1 MAKTIKF
8 NLICDNYPVRTIEDL
23 QEHFSVEDV
32 YEYYKN
38 GLLRKWLK
46 VRGYE
51 EQLRQVEDINCQDA
65 IEVLK
70 ELVKI
75 FEILECEEE
84 DLKMYEFKLRYEKK
98 KEMVHTENETRKNAI
113 KMYTDEYEELKQR
126 ILDAPKDIEIIKL
139 SLETIIED
147 YTWMFEHDYKNM
159 FYAFYKNKA
168 WLAIA
173 CLLMNEKIRE
183 YMFERRSGNSEDEDR
198 DQMFRSC
205 YWTIGEDY
213 KIRDQLKGYYKCVT
227 GMNTNESWHRL
238 EPQGK
243 KYMILYMT
251 SGCYIKLT
259 DDEIKETD
267 EYRHVTVATTGL
279 GKLFGINSSYAME
292 SERKPENFLDY
303 KDVIGKFPIV
313 DGILY
318 KSNSTINSL
327 YYMEV

>member
-84 DLKMYEFKLRYEKK
+84 DLKMYEFKLRYEEKK
-98 KEMVHTENETRKNAI
+98 TRVHAEKETRKKVI
-113 KMYTDEYEELKQR
+113 KMYTDEYEELKQK

-147 YTWMFEHDYKNM
+147 YTWMFEHDCKNI
-159 FYAFYKNKA
+159 FYTFYNNNA

-183 YMFERRSGNSEDEDR
+183 YMFERNDGDFQDEDR
-198 DQMFRSC
+198 EEIFEACRV
-205 YWTIGEDY
+205 IGEDY
-213 KIRDQLKGYYKCVT
+213 KIRTQLKEYYKCVT
-227 GMNTNESWHRL
+227 SMNTNESWYRL

-243 KYMILYMT
+243 KYMILHMT
-251 SGCYIKLT
+251 GGSYIKLT
-259 DDEIKETD
+259 GETNEDEEEKNTLCTYKTSD
-267 EYRHVTVATTGL
+267 KYEYVV
-279 GKLFGINSSYAME
+279 
-292 SERKPENFLDY
+292 ERKPENYLDY
-303 KDVIGKFPIV
+303 KDVNGKFPIV

-318 KSNSTINSL
+318 KSNSTMNWL

>member
-32 YEYYKN
+32 YGYYEN

-51 EQLRQVEDINCQDA
+51 EQLKKVEEINCQDA

-113 KMYTDEYEELKQR
+113 KMYTDEYEELKR
-126 ILDAPKDIEIIKL
+126 KILDAPKDIEIIKL

-147 YTWMFEHDYKNM
+147 YTWMFEHDCKNI
-159 FYAFYKNKA
+159 FYTFYNNNA

-183 YMFERRSGNSEDEDR
+183 YMFERNSGDFQDEDR
-198 DQMFRSC
+198 EQMLKAC
-205 YWTIGEDY
+205 WDIGEDY
-213 KIRDQLKGYYKCVT
+213 KIRDQLKDYYKCVT
-227 GMNTNESWHRL
+227 GMNTNESWYRL

-243 KYMILYMT
+243 KYMILHMT
-251 SGCYIKLT
+251 GGSYIKLT
-259 DDEIKETD
+259 GDEIKETD
-267 EYRHVTVATTGL
+267 VKFATVTIGWGKSRHIVET
-279 GKLFGINSSYAME
+279 
-292 SERKPENFLDY
+292 ERKPENSLDY
-303 KDVIGKFPIV
+303 KDVNGKFPIV

-318 KSNSTINSL
+318 KCNSVMNSL

>member
-8 NLICDNYPVRTIEDL
+8 NLLCDNYPVRTIEDL
-23 QEHFSVEDV
+23 QEHFNVEDV

-38 GLLRKWLK
+38 GLLHKWLK

-51 EQLRQVEDINCQDA
+51 EQLKKVEEINCQDA

-84 DLKMYEFKLRYEKK
+84 DLKMYEFKLRYEEKK
-98 KEMVHTENETRKNAI
+98 VAVHTENETRKNAI
-113 KMYTDEYEELKQR
+113 KTYTDEYEELKQK
-126 ILDAPKDIEIIKL
+126 ILTASNDIEIIKL

-159 FYAFYKNKA
+159 FYTFYKNKA
-168 WLAIA
+168 WLAIV

-183 YMFERRSGNSEDEDR
+183 YMFERKSDDFEDEYR
-198 DQMFRSC
+198 EQMFKAC
-205 YWTIGEDY
+205 WTIGEDY
-213 KIRDQLKGYYKCVT
+213 KIRDQLKDHYKCVT
-227 GMNTNESWHRL
+227 GLNTSEEWYRL

-243 KYMILYMT
+243 KYMILHMT
-251 SGCYIKLT
+251 GGSYIKLAG
-259 DDEIKETD
+259 DETKETE
-267 EYRHVTVATTGL
+267 EYAHVTVATAGL

-292 SERKPENFLDY
+292 SERKPENSLDY
-303 KDVIGKFPIV
+303 KDVNGKFPIV

-318 KSNSTINSL
+318 KSNCTMNSL